1 MNATRFYLNKS
12 NCAYIVISALM
23 LLWYKK
29 VAAPL
34 DQTDRLVFVIMICIG
49 ILCSAIIMDKS
60 EKFRRH
66 VQAAILVSCVITIF
80 MTALMFGP
88 EPISSIALCLA
99 GIFIGVAF
107 ILQNTIGLRCFPY
120 EYRCRSFGITFA
132 LAGFINTTTD
142 LEELP
147 ALRVGLPEGGYIMAI
162 IVLAL
167 AAFIFVFLA
176 KMQEGDSWSTKKVN
190 HSYSTVAIM
199 AVVVACVAYVI
210 FGLKDSTAYPDTLNI
225 VSSSGFVRYIEVPL
239 FIVIGWLCDKMGR
252 QVILLFSLCMALLG
266 SAGILFHNVPVISP
280 VFELCSFISIIS
292 VSTSIC
298 IILADLSHYSKHPT
312 FLIGLGFA
320 PIMIGQALSFPI
332 TVMNS
337 SDTIILFAVAF
348 VLGVL
353 LIPLVIALLERIRMV
368 YSTGILQKKPL
379 IEEDIP
385 QKYGLSKRET
395 QVYELV
401 AEGKTVAEMAQLL
414 YLTESTVKQHITN
427 ILRKTGM
434 KNRSQLLNSISK

>member
-1 MNATRFYLNKS
+1 MIATRFHLDKS
-12 NCAYIVISALM
+12 NYAFIAVLALL

-29 VAAPL
+29 IAAPL
-34 DQTDRLVFVIMICIG
+34 DQTERLMFVIAISIG

-66 VQAAILVSCVITIF
+66 VRTMIIVSCIITAC

-88 EPISSIALCLA
+88 KPISTIALCLS
-99 GIFIGVAF
+99 GVFIGVAF
-107 ILQNTIGLRCFPY
+107 ILQNSIGLRCFPY
-120 EYRCRSFGITFA
+120 EYRCRSFGISFA

-147 ALRVGLPEGGYIMAI
+147 ALRVSLPEGGYIMAI
-162 IVLAL
+162 IVLAV
-167 AAFIFVFLA
+167 AAFIFAFFTN
-176 KMQEGDSWSTKKVN
+176 KQEDDSWNVKKIN
-190 HSYSTVAIM
+190 RSYSIVTVM

-210 FGLKDSTAYPDTLNI
+210 FGLKDSTAYPDTLNF

-266 SAGILFHNVPVISP
+266 SAGILFYNLPVISTI
-280 VFELCSFISIIS
+280 FELCSFVSIIS

-298 IILADLSHYSKHPT
+298 IILADLSHYAKYPT
-312 FLIGLGFA
+312 LLIGLGFA

-332 TVMNS
+332 TVLNS

-348 VLGVL
+348 VLGIL
-353 LIPLVIALLERIRMV
+353 LIPLVMALLERIRMV
-368 YSTGILQKKPL
+368 YSTGILQKNPL
-379 IEEDIP
+379 QEEDIP

-395 QVYELV
+395 QVFELV
-401 AEGKTVAEMAQLL
+401 AESKTVAEMAQLL

-434 KNRSQLLNSISK
+434 KNRSQLLDSISK